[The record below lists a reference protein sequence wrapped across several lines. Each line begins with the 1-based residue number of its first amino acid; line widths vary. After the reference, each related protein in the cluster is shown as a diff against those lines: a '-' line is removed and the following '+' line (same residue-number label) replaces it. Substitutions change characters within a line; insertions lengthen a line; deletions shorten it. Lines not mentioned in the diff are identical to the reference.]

1 MSKPLVSKASNV
13 SDSTLQKHIRAISGL
28 KEALESA
35 QGEYRAGLKAAKSD
49 GVRTSMLIAAFSAK
63 KREIEDVQADH
74 RDYIRYCALMNMP
87 IIQLEMFGTP
97 PKKGSEPDAD
107 EDEDPEAA
115 EHRTWQAQEAGVK
128 AGTEGK
134 FQTENPHI
142 DGSFEWEA
150 WKSGWMQGQETL
162 LPKSGVKKAN
172 PRKGR
177 PPTVARMN

>member
-1 MSKPLVSKASNV
+1 MSKPLVTKASNV

-28 KEALESA
+28 KIALDSA
-35 QGEYRAGLKAAKSD
+35 QGEYRAALKSAKSE
-49 GVRTSMLIAAFSAK
+49 GVRTSMLIAAFQSK
-63 KREIEDVQADH
+63 KREIEDVEADL
-74 RDYIRYCALMNMP
+74 RDYVRYCALMNMP
-87 IIQLEMFGTP
+87 LVQMEMFAAP
-97 PKKGSEPDAD
+97 PNKGSQPAD
-107 EDEDPEAA
+107 DDDDDPEAA

-142 DGSFEWEA
+142 DGSHEWEA
-150 WKSGWMQGQETL
+150 WKAGWMKGQETL

-177 PPTVARMN
+177 PPVDARMN